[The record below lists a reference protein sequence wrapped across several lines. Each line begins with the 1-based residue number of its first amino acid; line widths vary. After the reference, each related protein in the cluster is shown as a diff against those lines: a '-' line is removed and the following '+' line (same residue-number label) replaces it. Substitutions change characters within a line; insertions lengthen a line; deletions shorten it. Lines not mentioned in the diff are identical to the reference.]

1 LRTVNKTA
9 AVDEQKCTACRI
21 CVRLC
26 PVEAITIE
34 KRGDK
39 RVAVVEDNGC
49 YDCKLCFTRCPEYA
63 ITMVERAVPLQIG
76 TALEGVSEDEV
87 ARICR
92 VAHMY
97 PDQVVCYCHRV
108 QAKEV
113 VAAILKGAK
122 TPEDIARD
130 TGARTGCGVLCITGV
145 IRLLKAAGIKLTKAP
160 GYQWYDLKLS
170 LWDIPPEMQQK
181 YPQYYLAEDL
191 RDVDNVF
198 PGGEP
203 H

>member
-1 LRTVNKTA
+1 V
-9 AVDEQKCTACRI
+9 VDEQKCNACRI

-34 KRGDK
+34 ERGDK
-39 RVAVVEDNGC
+39 RVAVIDEDGC

-63 ITMVERAVPLQIG
+63 IIMVEREVPLHVG
-76 TALEGVSEDEV
+76 TTLEGVSEDEV
-87 ARICR
+87 AKICQA
-92 VAHMY
+92 AHMY

-113 VAAILKGAK
+113 VAAVLKGAK

-145 IRLLKAAGIKLTKAP
+145 IRLLRAVGIELTKAP
-160 GYQWYDLKLS
+160 GYQWYGVKMS
-170 LWDIPPEMQQK
+170 LWDIPPEVQQR

-191 RDVDNVF
+191 RDVDKVF
-198 PGGEP
+198 PGGEK

>member
-1 LRTVNKTA
+1 MRTVNKIA
-9 AVDEQKCTACRI
+9 VVDEQKCNACRI

-26 PVEAITIE
+26 PVEAIRIE
-34 KRGDK
+34 KRGDE
-39 RVAVVEDNGC
+39 RVAVIDENGC

-63 ITMVERAVPLQIG
+63 ITMVERAVPLHIG
-76 TALEGVSEDEV
+76 TALDGVSENEV

-92 VAHMY
+92 AAHMY

-113 VAAILKGAK
+113 VAAVLKGAK
-122 TPEDIARD
+122 TPEDVARD

-145 IRLLKAAGIKLTKAP
+145 IRLLKAAGIELTKAP
-160 GYQWYDLKLS
+160 GYQWYDLKVS
-170 LWDIPPEMQQK
+170 LWDIPPEVQQK
-181 YPQYYLAEDL
+181 YSQYYLAEDL

-198 PGGEP
+198 PGGEE